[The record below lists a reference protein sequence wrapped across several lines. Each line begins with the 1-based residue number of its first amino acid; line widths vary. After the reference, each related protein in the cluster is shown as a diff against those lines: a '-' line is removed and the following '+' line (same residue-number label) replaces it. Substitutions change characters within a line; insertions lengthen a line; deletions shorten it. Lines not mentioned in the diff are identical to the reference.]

1 VNLQQY
7 ADHRKVL
14 GLRGATHVSVLRAI
28 KNGRLQPP
36 AVERQGKGWEIDP
49 TLADEQWAQATD
61 PAPRGTNAS
70 QGQGPRPKAAA
81 PGGQAPTA
89 KQDQQLAKPR
99 PSPKAKAKAE
109 TLAGPAD
116 PIDGLDDD
124 PDTEKA
130 DFYKERALHERE
142 KRLIARMDRMVK
154 AKELAY
160 RADMEIA
167 YNAVLLQL
175 TTLASSAHKRIKA
188 MIPHLTHQELSEI
201 ERIIS
206 EIFESVSSNEFEELP
221 E

>member
-1 VNLQQY
+1 MPTPIRSRQGAEMIEAAVGPVRKCSRQNLDKLCREG
-7 ADHRKVL
+7 ALL
-14 GLRGATHVSVLRAI
+14 GSPCILRAKPLLLDADI
-28 KNGRLQPP
+28 LLD
-36 AVERQGKGWEIDP
+36 EY
-49 TLADEQWAQATD
+49 LARV
-61 PAPRGTNAS
+61 APFQSEAK
-70 QGQGPRPKAAA
+70 Q
-81 PGGQAPTA
+81 PTA
-89 KQDQQLAKPR
+89 KRAQQPTKAR
-99 PSPKAKAKAE
+99 PSPKANAKTSPGA
-109 TLAGPAD
+109 PD

-124 PDTEKA
+124 PDTEEA
-130 DFYKERALHERE
+130 DFNKERALHERE
-142 KRLIARMDRMVK
+142 KRLIARMDRMEK

-160 RADMEIA
+160 IEDMEIA

>member
-1 VNLQQY
+1 MNLQQY
-7 ADHRKVL
+7 ADHRQAL

-28 KNGRLQPP
+28 KAGRLQPP

-49 TLADEQWAQATD
+49 ALADEQWAQATD
-61 PAPRGTNAS
+61 PAPRGTNAN
-70 QGQGPRPKAAA
+70 QGQKLSPKAAT
-81 PGGQAPTA
+81 PEGQAPTA
-89 KQDQQLAKPR
+89 KQDQQPAKPR
-99 PSPKAKAKAE
+99 PSPKANAKTSPGA
-109 TLAGPAD
+109 PD

-124 PDTEKA
+124 PDTEEA
-130 DFYKERALHERE
+130 DFNKERALHERE
-142 KRLIARMDRMVK
+142 KRLIARMERMEK

-160 RADMEIA
+160 IEDMEIA

-188 MIPHLTHQELSEI
+188 MIPHLTHHELSEI

>member
-1 VNLQQY
+1 MPTPIRSRQGAEMIEAAVGPVRKCSRQNLDKLCREG
-7 ADHRKVL
+7 ALL
-14 GLRGATHVSVLRAI
+14 GSPCILRAKPLLLDADI
-28 KNGRLQPP
+28 LLD
-36 AVERQGKGWEIDP
+36 EY
-49 TLADEQWAQATD
+49 LAKV
-61 PAPRGTNAS
+61 APFQSEAK
-70 QGQGPRPKAAA
+70 Q
-81 PGGQAPTA
+81 PTA
-89 KQDQQLAKPR
+89 KRAQHPARPR
-99 PSPKAKAKAE
+99 PSPKANAKTSPGA
-109 TLAGPAD
+109 PD

-124 PDTEKA
+124 PDTEEA
-130 DFYKERALHERE
+130 DFNKERALHERE
-142 KRLIARMDRMVK
+142 KRLIARMDRMEK

-160 RADMEIA
+160 IEDMEIA

>member
-1 VNLQQY
+1 
-7 ADHRKVL
+7 
-14 GLRGATHVSVLRAI
+14 VLRAI
-28 KNGRLQPP
+28 KNGRLQSP

-49 TLADEQWAQATD
+49 VLADQQWAQATD

-70 QGQGPRPKAAA
+70 QGQGPGPKAAT
-81 PGGQAPTA
+81 PEGQLPTA
-89 KQDQQLAKPR
+89 KRAQQLAKPR
-99 PSPKAKAKAE
+99 PSPKANAKTSPGA
-109 TLAGPAD
+109 PD

-124 PDTEKA
+124 PDTEEA
-130 DFYKERALHERE
+130 DFNKERALHERE
-142 KRLIARMDRMVK
+142 KRLIARMDRMAK

-160 RADMEIA
+160 RADMEMA
-167 YNAVLLQL
+167 YNAVFLQL